1 MQKSVR
7 NDEIVTRTTGDD
19 FEEGFDLGKFKRVHL
34 HVIGFNAFT
43 LFCIYF
49 TLYIFMSNAGKVII
63 YLDIFRKGYVGV
75 FLVFFIFILL
85 KVSWFFEAISFFC

>member
-1 MQKSVR
+1 MGQKSVR

-49 TLYIFMSNAGKVII
+49 TLYIFMSNAGNVII
-63 YLDIFRKGYVGV
+63 YLDIFRKGYVVFV
-75 FLVFFIFILL
+75 FLVFFVFIFILL
-85 KVSWFFEAISFFC
+85 KVS